1 MGETVASVMRAEVW
15 FPPILFSWVE
25 RTVYLSLMESLL
37 KRSSIMC
44 AGMIAFMV
52 SSTAFTILSLIK
64 SSFIRIE
71 TFLCAGGLTS
81 RVCMFFFCSSL
92 NVLICSSGI
101 MVYPPFLSTIL

>member
-1 MGETVASVMRAEVW
+1 MGEAVSSVMRAEVW
-15 FPPILFSWVE
+15 FPPVLFSWVE

-64 SSFIRIE
+64 SSF
-71 TFLCAGGLTS
+71 LL
-81 RVCMFFFCSSL
+81 
-92 NVLICSSGI
+92 
-101 MVYPPFLSTIL
+101 